1 MAETWLDWLAQR
13 WNNFVAILDR
23 AHRRVVTSLEQAKSK
38 RKGTKLAIVGPMA
51 SGKTVIHTFLATGV
65 LLSEYQPTMGAVKQK
80 PTKFQ
85 LQAISELSN
94 GPISKYLAERLDV
107 TGDFRSNPY
116 AWKQALSDAFFVIYL
131 FDIYKFLGGDAQ
143 SARYREL
150 VVEGADF
157 AGGLIQHPD
166 TKVVVA
172 GTHCDLIPGWNLT
185 TQSMNNVS
193 RLFWKFDEAEDM
205 RNHLAKNTREDAAV
219 TFGSLR
225 DERSATQVLYSIFES
240 DS

>member
-1 MAETWLDWLAQR
+1 MAESWLDWLATR

-23 AHRRVVTSLEQAKSK
+23 AHKRVATSLEQAKSK

-65 LLSEYQPTMGAVKQK
+65 LLSEYRPTLGAVKQK
-80 PTKFQ
+80 PTRIQ
-85 LQAISELSN
+85 IDAINELSN
-94 GPISKYLAERLDV
+94 GPIRKYLAERVDV
-107 TGDFRSNPY
+107 TGEFRSAPV
-116 AWKQALSDAFFVIYL
+116 AWKLALSDAFFVVYL
-131 FDIYKFLGGDAQ
+131 FDVYKFLGNGLPAAQ
-143 SARYREL
+143 YRQL

-157 AGGLIQHPD
+157 AGSLIQHPD

-172 GTHCDLIPGWNLT
+172 GTHCDLVPGWNLT
-185 TQSMNNVS
+185 TQSMNNIS
-193 RLFWKFDEAEDM
+193 RMFWKYDEAEEM

-225 DERSATQVLYSIFES
+225 DERSAMQLLYSIFES
-240 DS
+240 DA